1 MNILECFQST
11 WNVSRQPGK
20 FTDNLERFQAT
31 WRVSRQPR
39 KFLDNLESLHTA
51 WKDSRQPELFPDS
64 HKVSRQPG
72 LFSDNLESFSKS
84 FQTLTN
90 SSYILYY
97 KSCTRCMMYVHICRK
112 KRFGLFFGWFFA
124 IYACCLLKSASWRVL
139 TFKTD
144 HLKKYWHG
152 WDTLPPFRQC
162 QDCLT
167 YWI

>member
-51 WKDSRQPELFPDS
+51 WKDSRQPGLFPDN

-97 KSCTRCMMYVHICRK
+97 KSCTRCMMYVHIYMYNARTVSLTEFNLICVK
-112 KRFGLFFGWFFA
+112 A
-124 IYACCLLKSASWRVL
+124 ISLLSVL
-139 TFKTD
+139 QSEP
-144 HLKKYWHG
+144 LNRLICPNSG
-152 WDTLPPFRQC
+152 
-162 QDCLT
+162 
-167 YWI
+167 